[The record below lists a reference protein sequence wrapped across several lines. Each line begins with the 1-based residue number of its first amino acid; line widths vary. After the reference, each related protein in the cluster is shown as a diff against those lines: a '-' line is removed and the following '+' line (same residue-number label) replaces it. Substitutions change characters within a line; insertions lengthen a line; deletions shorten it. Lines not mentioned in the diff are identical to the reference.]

1 MKYSVMLTVASL
13 LSILF
18 SIFHLAD
25 DMVHGMF
32 PGGLPNIAVVL
43 LLVLWLYATLV
54 LAERRSGYV
63 IILVLSLFVSGVSVL
78 HMRGAGG
85 MTAGIKGGGGF
96 FFAFTLF
103 ALDVT
108 ALFSVILSVR
118 GLWNLRR
125 NIQQPE

>member
-1 MKYSVMLTVASL
+1 MKPSVMLTIASL

-43 LLVLWLYATLV
+43 LLVVWLYATL
-54 LAERRSGYV
+54 LLTERRSGYV

-85 MTAGIKGGGGF
+85 MTAGIKSGGGF

-103 ALDVT
+103 ALDMT
-108 ALFSVILSVR
+108 ALLSVILSVR
-118 GLWNLRR
+118 GLWNLKR
-125 NIQQPE
+125 QPNHPT